1 MLSGMVV
8 GAYVLNKVN
17 ESQMAERASERLN
30 GVENWQRRRD
40 YVYQVWL
47 PAAEAQGLP
56 EEQIR
61 LVLTK
66 IEDEKPS
73 DKKSQRLLEM
83 IGG

>member
-1 MLSGMVV
+1 MEN
-8 GAYVLNKVN
+8 AKWD
-17 ESQMAERASERLN
+17 
-30 GVENWQRRRD
+30 GV
-40 YVYQVWL
+40 
-47 PAAEAQGLP
+47 A

-66 IEDEKPS
+66 IVDEKPS